1 MRCWTLV
8 QDGRLINRYSFILMK
23 INGYLL
29 VPWHSIYLEWRE
41 KKKGVSHVTWM
52 PINLLRHNVHNY
64 CLVFGHITD
73 LLKLCSFNLP
83 VQIQKLEFT
92 LLNVN
97 RLSNGTRCP
106 KVIVTSTA
114 ILNREWKMTRTPLH
128 IHNANCRKKRNK
140 MSIART
146 ENVQIPV
153 KQFKVK
159 KFPSSNFQES
169 TMTVW

>member
-1 MRCWTLV
+1 MLNTSSRWSSH
-8 QDGRLINRYSFILMK
+8 QQIQFHFDENQWISFSSLTF
-23 INGYLL
+23 YLFGM
-29 VPWHSIYLEWRE
+29 ER

-169 TMTVW
+169 TMTV